1 MKLRREDAHHSNESY
16 DPKDLIALWLWERD
30 VMEPFYHDN
39 EYHPNRQI
47 IEILKKKLPYG
58 SERIYNKEYLN
69 RGISDIVLWDVIPVA
84 EGEVLKF
91 IFESINSECRQGLWI
106 WTDNGIE
113 ILNDHCPSVEI
124 WYDTAPK
131 EDVFICHTA
140 EGFLSV
146 YNVFEDKQNVIRSL
160 GTASGMQVDE
170 LPNGRRYHCNDTSFN
185 DPFDRLIFRI
195 ERVPQ

>member
-1 MKLRREDAHHSNESY
+1 MLIMKLRREDAHHSNESY

-113 ILNDHCPSVEI
+113 ILNDHCPSVE
-124 WYDTAPK
+124 
-131 EDVFICHTA
+131 
-140 EGFLSV
+140 
-146 YNVFEDKQNVIRSL
+146 QNVIRSL